1 MSTAPITGRICCVRA
16 VLIRTTLIPGLE
28 PEQTGEEQFDLL
40 EVQLANDQRAGNP
53 AKKQLQNHGAR
64 SRVEIGMGRFD

>member
-1 MSTAPITGRICCVRA
+1 MRMAR
-16 VLIRTTLIPGLE
+16 IPGLE

-40 EVQLANDQRAGNP
+40 EVQLANDQRASSP